1 MSPTYL
7 EAIPLNY
14 RKYGDTG
21 PDLIVL
27 HGLFASGKN
36 WRSFAR
42 SIENDFQIWMP
53 DARNHGES
61 PHAETMSYK
70 EMAEDVV
77 CFLDNNGLER
87 IMLLGHSMGGKTAM
101 QVALRFPER
110 VSCLIVVYIAPVQ
123 YEHLHKNLKLIRAK
137 QELGLPKIMTRAEVE
152 KKLAYKIDEKHIL
165 SFLMTNL
172 ICKEGQSQWRIGL
185 EQIASGLQVLL
196 NHLNPENTFSGPTLF
211 LGGAN
216 SDYIKTEYHKQI
228 RILFPESSVKML
240 KNCGHWLHVEQ
251 PESFQ
256 KTVSAFLQQNG
267 LL

>member
-1 MSPTYL
+1 M
-7 EAIPLNY
+7 
-14 RKYGDTG
+14 
-21 PDLIVL
+21 IVL
-27 HGLFASGKN
+27 HGLFGSGKN

-42 SIENDFQIWMP
+42 SIVNDFQIWMP

-110 VSCLIVVYIAPVQ
+110 VSCLIVVDIAPVQ
-123 YEHLHKNLKLIRAK
+123 YEHFQKNLKLIRAM

-152 KKLAYKIDEKHIL
+152 KKLADKIDEKHIL

-185 EQIASGLQVLL
+185 EQIASGLPELL
-196 NHLNPENTFSGPTLF
+196 NYLNP
-211 LGGAN
+211 
-216 SDYIKTEYHKQI
+216 
-228 RILFPESSVKML
+228 
-240 KNCGHWLHVEQ
+240 
-251 PESFQ
+251 
-256 KTVSAFLQQNG
+256 
-267 LL
+267 